1 MDVRLQ
7 EIASKAAGT
16 YFIVTDKSGTT
27 EVTAASKLRLFPI
40 NVEKGVTNTIVV
52 FAKGDKT
59 GFQAIFG
66 KPSRIV
72 EKRGNFSI
80 QSCLDALDAGP
91 IAVINLR
98 KFEDIDTIGVCG
110 IDSNPTIVES
120 TTAPY
125 ADVFNTNS
133 LWTIK
138 PKNIVNELTDQHVL
152 NFANVGNKDVS
163 IFVVVSKNA
172 AELTNQSELSLANC
186 SLEIDEYPGLNFEML
201 LKNTFVDIYVF
212 NNTFTAPTVSTNKY
226 YGHLFDVDGNIDLE
240 DLFAL
245 SQIPESGFSRIVTGS
260 LIPNLVNE
268 TSTMISIDAKMN
280 SLYAET
286 GIIAFINDE
295 VLEEDNDQLIDF
307 DGSGYRDE
315 DGALIPG
322 DSKLMLSHILP
333 DVLTETVIPYPPLAT
348 DIVTPAATD
357 LVVMDTIKV
366 SDTEFIAVL
375 ETGIQAGDKFVGING
390 STVDVVGIEILESGV
405 YTPDDPL
412 AKFRMTL
419 SQPAT
424 GGIVQMYSEVGL
436 TTEIV
441 SGTLV
446 NGLSTVYLK
455 ATPTVGQVIDKYIVN
470 GVAQAGNSFIANVN
484 TIVSAT
490 FKVKEAL

>member
-16 YFIVTDKSGTT
+16 YFIVTDKSATVT
-27 EVTAASKLRLFPI
+27 QTAASKLRLFPI

-66 KPSRIV
+66 KTSRIV

-98 KFEDIDTIGVCG
+98 KFEDIDLIGICG
-110 IDSNPTIVES
+110 VDSNPTIVEAK
-120 TTAPY
+120 TTPY

-172 AELTNQSELSLANC
+172 SELTNQSELSLANC
-186 SLEIDEYPGLNFEML
+186 TLEIDEYPGLDFEML

-212 NNTFTAPTVSTNKY
+212 NNTFAAPTVSTNKY
-226 YGHLFDVDGNIDLE
+226 YGHLFDVDGNIDL
-240 DLFAL
+240 DNLFEL
-245 SQIPESGFSRIVTGS
+245 SQIPESGFSRVVTGS

-268 TSTMISIDAKMN
+268 TDTMISIDAKMN
-280 SLYAET
+280 SFYAET

-295 VLEEDNDQLIDF
+295 VLEEADKQLIDF
-307 DGSGYRDE
+307 DGGSYYGV
-315 DGALIPG
+315 DGEIIP
-322 DSKLMLSHILP
+322 DQSPYMLSHVVPEI
-333 DVLTETVIPYPPLAT
+333 LTETEVPYPPMAV
-348 DIVTPAATD
+348 DIAEVTTD
-357 LVVMDTIKV
+357 LVNMATVKI

-375 ETGIQAGDKFVGING
+375 ETGIKAGDKFVGVNG
-390 STVDVVGIEILESGV
+390 SPVDVVGIEVLESGV
-405 YTPDDPL
+405 FTPDDAL

-419 SQPAT
+419 SQPLT
-424 GGIVQMYSEVGL
+424 GGIVQMYSDALL
-436 TTEIV
+436 TTQIV

-455 ATPTVGQVIDKYIVN
+455 ATPTSGLDLDKYIVN
-470 GVAQAGNSFIANVN
+470 GVNIAGTSFVANQN
-484 TIVSAT
+484 TIVSVS
-490 FKVKEAL
+490 FKIHVA